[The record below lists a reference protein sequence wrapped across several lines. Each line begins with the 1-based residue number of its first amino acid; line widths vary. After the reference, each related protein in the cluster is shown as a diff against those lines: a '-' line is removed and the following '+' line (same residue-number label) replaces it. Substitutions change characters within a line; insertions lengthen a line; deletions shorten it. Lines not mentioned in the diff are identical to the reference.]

1 MISLHCINKSY
12 AMNTKTYKSMR
23 YNIKTR
29 QGEAQ
34 AEARF
39 PLRKFLYTSCLSL
52 FLLTAGLLPATSVQ
66 ADPFY
71 QRVESDLTA
80 YARLQQWQNYS
91 YDIALWLPGK
101 AKQLP
106 RCATGVKFKP
116 ASAGKAPL
124 ARVSY
129 LISCAEPKWR
139 IRAHAKIK
147 VWLDVWHAKTD
158 IAVNQRLT
166 PQLIQLKKAE
176 ISKLTRGFVTDPGQ
190 LLNQRSL
197 RRIRAG
203 KVISPQQLQHP
214 FLVNR
219 GDEVIIK
226 ASSETFVATM
236 KGKALQN
243 GKQGDRIVIENLSSG
258 KRIQAKVT
266 GEGIVETLF

>member
-12 AMNTKTYKSMR
+12 AMNTKTDKSMP

-34 AEARF
+34 AEAQF
-39 PLRKFLYTSCLSL
+39 PLRKFLFTSSLSL

-71 QRVESDLTA
+71 QRVENDLTT
-80 YARLQQWQNYS
+80 YARQQQWQNYS

-101 AKQLP
+101 SKQLP
-106 RCATGVKFKP
+106 SCATGIKIKP
-116 ASAGKAPL
+116 ASAGKPPL

-129 LISCAEPKWR
+129 LISCAEPNWR

-158 IAVNQRLT
+158 IAVNQQLT
-166 PQLIQLKKAE
+166 PPLLLLKRAE
-176 ISKLTRGFVTDPGQ
+176 ISRLSRGFVTDPGQ

-214 FLVNR
+214 FLINR
-219 GDEVIIK
+219 GDEVIIR

-243 GKQGDRIVIENLSSG
+243 GKRGDRITIENLSSG
-258 KRIQAKVT
+258 KRVQAKVT
-266 GEGIVETLF
+266 DEGVVETLF